1 MDEQKEERQSQRR
14 DRRKSIKCLV
24 WDLDY
29 TLWDGILLED
39 KVVSLREG
47 VVPII
52 KALDSRGIL
61 QSVASRNEYD
71 TAMQQLAEF
80 GLDEYFLYPQITWG
94 SKAASIKTIAQR
106 INIGQDTIAFIDDQQ
121 FEREEVQFSLPEVL
135 CIDAADLDKLL
146 DMPEMNPRFIT
157 EDSKMRRQMYLSDA
171 ARRKVEEEFVGPQE
185 SFLAS
190 LEMVFT
196 LFRAQKK
203 DLQRAEELT
212 VRTNQL
218 NATGYTYSYDELLRF
233 SRSDQYLLLGARLE
247 DKFGTYG
254 HIGLAL
260 VECQP
265 ALWTIKLLLMSC
277 RVMSRGVGSIMLN
290 YIMTL
295 AKQAGA
301 RLQAEFIPSGRNR
314 LMEITYGFAGF
325 HEVEQI
331 NDLILYETDL
341 RDIQRFPEYVE
352 IRTDNLALFESDLRD
367 IQPLPENIEA
377 KTDEYCT

>member
-47 VVPII
+47 VVPVM

-94 SKAASIKTIAQR
+94 SKASSIKTIAQR
-106 INIGQDTIAFIDDQQ
+106 INIGLDTIAFIDDQQ
-121 FEREEVQFSLPEVL
+121 FEREEVHFSLPEVL

-146 DMPEMNPRFIT
+146 DMPEMSPRFIT

-171 ARRKVEEEFVGPQE
+171 TRRKVEEKFVGPQE

-196 LFRAQKK
+196 IFRAQEK

-218 NATGYTYSYDELLRF
+218 NATGYTYSYDELVHF
-233 SRSDQYLLLGARLE
+233 SQSDQYLLLGARLE

-265 ALWTIKLLLMSC
+265 TLWTIKLLLMSC

-290 YIMTL
+290 HIMRL
-295 AKQAGA
+295 ARQAGA

-325 HEVEQI
+325 YVVEQI

-341 RDIQRFPEYVE
+341 RDLQPFPEYVE
-352 IRTDNLALFESDLRD
+352 VR
-367 IQPLPENIEA
+367 
-377 KTDEYCT
+377 TDEYRA